1 MVADGRTCF
10 AWCNCKPFL
19 NVSLNF
25 SGHVIMCMDDDA
37 LHLQGQPDR
46 EGGRKEGGP
55 DSRRSNG
62 RTGQLFGYVPSTPC
76 ANCIV
81 RISMQQ
87 LAMVSIP
94 TNMHGRSCSKNPALR
109 QKEEKKCN
117 SHSSSIKQFQ
127 PN

>member
-62 RTGQLFGYVPSTPC
+62 RTGQLFGYVPSTRG
-76 ANCIV
+76 V
-81 RISMQQ
+81 V
-87 LAMVSIP
+87 LARRMYGKVSVCHVP
-94 TNMHGRSCSKNPALR
+94 TVWCELA
-109 QKEEKKCN
+109 CN
-117 SHSSSIKQFQ
+117 S
-127 PN
+127 